1 MTSFNPTDMSLEDSI
16 LSNFGGPVINN
27 LNHILGNLDDLRA
40 DTEIPSNATYIDT
53 LSLECKLP
61 SAKEH
66 FTVFSINIQSINAK
80 LYYLSALVNDLSGKG
95 TGFSAICLQ
104 ESWLSKEEDVNFFKI
119 PNYNI
124 IHHGKTCSGH
134 GGLIIYLHEHY
145 SWKVR
150 QLHEQSDTWEG
161 FFIDIYGDNLRK

>member
-1 MTSFNPTDMSLEDSI
+1 M
-16 LSNFGGPVINN
+16 
-27 LNHILGNLDDLRA
+27 
-40 DTEIPSNATYIDT
+40 
-53 LSLECKLP
+53 
-61 SAKEH
+61 
-66 FTVFSINIQSINAK
+66 
-80 LYYLSALVNDLSGKG
+80 
-95 TGFSAICLQ
+95 Q

-134 GGLIIYLHEHY
+134 GGLIFYLHENY

-161 FFIDIYGDNLRK
+161 LFIDIYGDNLRKHITLGNIYRPPKCNNNDQVISTFINELAPVITKLGKECSETIIVGDFNIESRRKTEICGVFILVSNK

>member
-16 LSNFGGPVINN
+16 LNNFGGPVINN
-27 LNHILGNLDDLRA
+27 LNHILGNLDDLSA
-40 DTEIPSNATYIDT
+40 DTEIPYIDT
-53 LSLECKLP
+53 LSLECILP

-80 LYYLSALVNDLSGKG
+80 FDYLSALVNDLSGQG
-95 TGFSAICLQ
+95 IGFSAICLQ
-104 ESWLSKEEDVNFFKI
+104 ESWLSKEEDVIFFKI

-134 GGLIIYLHEHY
+134 GDLIINLHENY

-150 QLHEQSDTWEG
+150 QLHE
-161 FFIDIYGDNLRK
+161 